1 MLPQISDHI
10 HQNAIEKIQY
20 YASDDRIA
28 NFGVTL
34 SFGSLSTRGIMPAQK
49 LPPANL
55 TKRKIIK
62 AKEDIARTHP
72 RSETQNFNQDKS
84 AEILFQLGISC
95 LNRGTNH

>member
-34 SFGSLSTRGIMPAQK
+34 SFGSLSTREIMPAQK

-62 AKEDIARTHP
+62 PKKTLHP
-72 RSETQNFNQDKS
+72 PPPK
-84 AEILFQLGISC
+84 
-95 LNRGTNH
+95 